1 MGGYD
6 IGALRSRAGI
16 TGGTPQTG
24 TLTTRPSSAE
34 PYIASYYP
42 TISDPSLLEIRRE
55 RGIELCLEGLRLN
68 DLKRWN
74 CCDLWVNDPWEGI
87 FIPSLNQPL
96 DVNGDG
102 NYDAYFYDTDKI
114 ADEKYAA
121 IGVYVG
127 TNKSNVLNVKPVQG
141 GYLMEYN
148 YAGRSWP
155 ARQYLYPIP
164 EVVIQF
170 NTNLSQNPGW

>member
-1 MGGYD
+1 M
-6 IGALRSRAGI
+6 
-16 TGGTPQTG
+16 
-24 TLTTRPSSAE
+24 
-34 PYIASYYP
+34 
-42 TISDPSLLEIRRE
+42 
-55 RGIELCLEGLRLN
+55 
-68 DLKRWN
+68 
-74 CCDLWVNDPWEGI
+74 NDPWEGI

-170 NTNLSQNPGW
+170 NTNLSQNPGWYSRGYHEKLNYSVYLFIYFLHRDIRTTEV

>member
-1 MGGYD
+1 M
-6 IGALRSRAGI
+6 
-16 TGGTPQTG
+16 
-24 TLTTRPSSAE
+24 
-34 PYIASYYP
+34 
-42 TISDPSLLEIRRE
+42 
-55 RGIELCLEGLRLN
+55 
-68 DLKRWN
+68 
-74 CCDLWVNDPWEGI
+74 
-87 FIPSLNQPL
+87 
-96 DVNGDG
+96 
-102 NYDAYFYDTDKI
+102 
-114 ADEKYAA
+114 
-121 IGVYVG
+121 G